1 MLKREIRIL
10 NKKIKLEILYYVN
23 RKNLRKLNESNFAE
37 IADLKVPLIRYHCE
51 PMSVN
56 KRGQKLVV
64 IFRFT
69 FKSKAISLLV
79 QCDESNTCHYALS
92 DHQLRQLR
100 N

>member
-1 MLKREIRIL
+1 MLIREIRIL
-10 NKKIKLEILYYVN
+10 N

-51 PMSVN
+51 PMSAN

-69 FKSKAISLLV
+69 FKSKVISLLV

-100 N
+100 NLN